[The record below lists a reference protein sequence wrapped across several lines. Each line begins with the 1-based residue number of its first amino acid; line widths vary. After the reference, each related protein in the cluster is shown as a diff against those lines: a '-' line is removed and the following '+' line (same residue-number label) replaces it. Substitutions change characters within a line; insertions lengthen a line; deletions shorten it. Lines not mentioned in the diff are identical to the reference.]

1 MRIQVRLPLGL
12 PLGLLLGGLFSIIA
26 SPAAAQTTATG
37 VGRANIP
44 IQGRT
49 GIIQEPINT
58 AQMYEGV
65 NRIAV
70 ALGFG
75 SRRPV
80 KLYRMNAVEDMERG
94 MPVVVHYETNGD
106 QIASAEGRL
115 TMVDRARGHIAIQ
128 YSDGRIDKLRVTHHP
143 PTGTL
148 HAEGRR
154 VIVYSS
160 DKSGQ
165 QLEARYFKRKS

>member
-1 MRIQVRLPLGL
+1 MRIQLHI
-12 PLGLLLGGLFSIIA
+12 PLGLLLGGTLSMIA

-44 IQGRT
+44 IHGHT

-80 KLYRMNAVEDMERG
+80 KLYRMDAVQDMERG

-106 QIASAEGRL
+106 QTASAEGRL
-115 TMVDRARGHIAIQ
+115 TSVDRAHGRIAIQ
-128 YSDGRIDKLRVTHHP
+128 YSDGRIEKLRVTHHP

-148 HAEGRR
+148 HAEGQR

-165 QLEARYFKRKS
+165 QLEARYFKRKT

>member
-1 MRIQVRLPLGL
+1 M
-12 PLGLLLGGLFSIIA
+12 IA

-58 AQMYEGV
+58 AQMYDGV

-70 ALGFG
+70 ALGMG
-75 SRRPV
+75 SSRTV
-80 KLYRMNAVEDMERG
+80 KLYRMDAVEDMERG

-115 TMVDRARGHIAIQ
+115 TSVDRARGHIAIQ

-143 PTGTL
+143 PSGTL

-154 VIVYSS
+154 VIVYSP

-165 QLEARYFKRKS
+165 QLEARYFKRKP

>member
-1 MRIQVRLPLGL
+1 MRIRLHF
-12 PLGLLLGGLFSIIA
+12 PLGLLLGGLLSMIA
-26 SPAAAQTTATG
+26 SPTAAQTTATG
-37 VGRANIP
+37 VGRSNIP
-44 IQGRT
+44 IQGHT

-58 AQMYEGV
+58 AQMYDGV

-75 SRRPV
+75 ARRPV
-80 KLYRMNAVEDMERG
+80 KLYRMDAVQDMERG

-106 QIASAEGRL
+106 QIATAEGRL

-143 PTGTL
+143 PSGTL

-165 QLEARYFKRKS
+165 QLEARYFKRKT

>member
-1 MRIQVRLPLGL
+1 MRVRLHF
-12 PLGLLLGGLFSIIA
+12 PLGLLLGGLLSMIA

-58 AQMYEGV
+58 AQMYDGV

-80 KLYRMNAVEDMERG
+80 KLYRMDAVQDMERG
-94 MPVVVHYETNGD
+94 MPVVVHYETYGD
-106 QIASAEGRL
+106 QTASAEGRL
-115 TMVDRARGHIAIQ
+115 TSVDRARGHITIQ

-154 VIVYSS
+154 VVVYSS

-165 QLEARYFKRKS
+165 QLEARYFKRKT

>member
-1 MRIQVRLPLGL
+1 MRVRLHF
-12 PLGLLLGGLFSIIA
+12 PLGLLLGGLLSMIA

-58 AQMYEGV
+58 AQMYDGV

-80 KLYRMNAVEDMERG
+80 KLYRMDAVQDMERG

-154 VIVYSS
+154 VVGYSS
-160 DKSGQ
+160 DKSGE
-165 QLEARYFKRKS
+165 QLEARDFKRQT